1 MALDALTALYA
12 RSAGMAYAA
21 GSSGLDLELDP
32 LAVDGAAAAAGGAGA
47 GAGPAGAGRS
57 VGFLAHALQCAAQAA
72 AAHPA
77 DEELQA
83 AALLHDVGWLL
94 PKPSDKALLTSSSS
108 SAAAATAGAAAS
120 SAAAAEA
127 DAIFIARHDVTGAA
141 YLASLGF
148 GERVCRLVG
157 GHVQAK
163 RFLVATDAAYAST
176 LSRGSVRTLEHQGGP
191 MTPAEAA
198 AFAAAP
204 DHALIT
210 ALRRWDEGAKVI
222 GKAVPEWAHWLPL
235 LARVL
240 ATSRFAPFSA
250 LAGGPRALDAVLPP
264 GAPRRALGAD
274 GPGYAV
280 VRDWLSADEVA
291 ALQRYAS
298 GAVPRMEGGAA
309 AGAAAVHHTYE
320 RTAISGEV
328 AHSRTEHFAHVAD
341 ADGVGARF
349 LLDGRLRALC
359 SALRE
364 GREMALYKE
373 KVNYKVKGGSGGYL
387 PHQDYYHGFDA
398 ATGERTALL
407 PDEDVCVCMVA
418 VDDMDEGNGCPE
430 VAAGGWHTRGPLTF
444 TGSPPWSYA
453 FKDGAAPPEVDPAT
467 MEWTPVHLRAG
478 DVLIYG
484 NLMPH
489 RSAENRSD
497 RDRRALFAIYSDAA
511 KHGADIRARYYAS
524 ERQGRRAAGSS
535 RDGGKANLFFT
546 GSAVLASE
554 AAAAVTAQ

>member
-1 MALDALTALYA
+1 MALELAALYS

-32 LAVDGAAAAAGGAGA
+32 LCVVEPAAAAAGAPTPPRA
-47 GAGPAGAGRS
+47 S
-57 VGFLAHALQCAAQAA
+57 VGFLAHALQAAAAAA

-94 PKPSDKALLTSSSS
+94 PKPSERALLTGAT
-108 SAAAATAGAAAS
+108 AAAADAD
-120 SAAAAEA
+120 A

-141 YLASLGF
+141 FLASLGF
-148 GERVCRLVG
+148 SARVCRLVG

-163 RFLVATDAAYAST
+163 RYLVATDAGYAVT
-176 LSRGSVRTLEHQGGP
+176 LSRGSARTLEHQGGP
-191 MTPAEAA
+191 MSAEEAR
-198 AFAAAP
+198 AFEAAP

-210 ALRRWDEGAKVI
+210 ALRRWDEAAKVI
-222 GKAVPEWAHWLPL
+222 GKVVPEWDTWQPL

-240 ATSRFAPFSA
+240 AANRFAPFAA
-250 LAGGPRALDAVLPP
+250 LAGGPRALEAVLP
-264 GAPRRALGAD
+264 ANARTDLGAA
-274 GPGYAV
+274 GKGYVV

-291 ALQRYAS
+291 ALRRYAS
-298 GAVPRMEGGAA
+298 AAVPAMDGTAA
-309 AGAAAVHHTYE
+309 AGSAAVFHTYE
-320 RTAISGEV
+320 RTALSGEV

-349 LLDGRLRALC
+349 LLDGRLRELC

-364 GREMALYKE
+364 GRPMALYKE

-387 PHQDYYHGFDA
+387 PHQDYYSGFDPA
-398 ATGERTALL
+398 SGSRTALL
-407 PDEDVCVCMVA
+407 PDVDVCVCMVA

-430 VAAGGWHTRGPLTF
+430 LAAGWHTRGPLTF
-444 TGSPPWSYA
+444 KGSLPWDHI
-453 FKDGAAPPEVDPAT
+453 FKDGVKPPEVDPAT
-467 MEWTPVHLRAG
+467 MQWTSVHLKAG

-489 RSAENRSD
+489 KSAENRSE
-497 RDRRALFAIYSDAA
+497 RDRRALFAIYSDE
-511 KHGADIRARYYAS
+511 KHGKGIRDLYYEG
-524 ERQGRRAAGSS
+524 ERRGRRAAGSS
-535 RDGGKANLFFT
+535 REGGKANAFFT
-546 GSAVLASE
+546 GEAVLKE
-554 AAAAVTAQ
+554 AASTAS